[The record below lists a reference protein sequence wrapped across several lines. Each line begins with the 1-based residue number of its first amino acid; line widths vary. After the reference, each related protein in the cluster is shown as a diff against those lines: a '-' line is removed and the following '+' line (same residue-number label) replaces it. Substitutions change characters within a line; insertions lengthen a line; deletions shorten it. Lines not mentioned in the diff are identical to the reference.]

1 MDWVMGGDTGDA
13 RAGLVLNQDHIF
25 RPWKART
32 GAQWWGDSRGPS
44 LVSATQVLMQMP
56 SPTQECPLTAC
67 LIGRCF
73 PDDLPHTLPDRT
85 GPWSVPVASGRA
97 FVRTGKWKPKLSTKV

>member
-1 MDWVMGGDTGDA
+1 MGWVMGGDTGDE
-13 RAGLVLNQDHIF
+13 RAGLGLNQDHIF

-32 GAQWWGDSRGPS
+32 GAQWWGDSREPS
-44 LVSATQVLMQMP
+44 LVLIQMP
-56 SPTQECPLTAC
+56 SPTQKCPLTAC

-85 GPWSVPVASGRA
+85 SPWSVLVASR
-97 FVRTGKWKPKLSTKV
+97 